1 MADIFNKKEEVLD
14 FILTKEGRKLASQG
28 KFKPYFYEF
37 YDSDIIYEANNS
49 EIQNNT
55 KERIEDALYTKA
67 IPSIDEIN
75 EVGGTIKNDN
85 TNLLKNPIGTS
96 QIQNEYA
103 PAWKISFNEESYV
116 TGAFSTSQRDIIK
129 TNLNNQIISSGTLRE
144 VDTFEERIPQF
155 YVNVNYKLYTNEILL
170 ADGGTITEL
179 YYDNRNDD
187 LFVAIEEENA
197 FEFSEPRE
205 YELEIFKVVEND
217 NGNEPYTLERL
228 AFNEQDFESP
238 LSVEKYFN
246 VLLDEE
252 ARFESNFKQ
261 KNIYTNIT
269 ADSEELC
276 ETEQE

>member
-1 MADIFNKKEEVLD
+1 MADIFDKKEEVLD

-37 YDSDIIYEANNS
+37 YDSDIIYEAKNG
-49 EIQNNT
+49 EIQNST
-55 KERIEDALYTKA
+55 KERIKDGLYTKA

-75 EVGGTIKNDN
+75 EVGGTITNDN
-85 TNLLKNPIGTS
+85 TNLLKNPIGSS
-96 QIQNEYA
+96 QIQNQNA
-103 PAWKISFNEESYV
+103 PAWKISFNEEAYL
-116 TGAFSTSQRDIIK
+116 TGAFSTSQKDVIK
-129 TNLNNQIISSGTLRE
+129 TDLNNQVVSSGTLKE
-144 VDTFEERIPQF
+144 VNTFEERIPQF

-170 ADGGTITEL
+170 ADGGSITEL
-179 YYDNRNDD
+179 YFDNRNDD
-187 LFVAIEEENA
+187 LLISIEEENA

-217 NGNEPYTLERL
+217 NGTEPYTLERL
-228 AFNEQDFESP
+228 MFDEEDFEST

-252 ARFESNFKQ
+252 ARFQSNFKQ
-261 KNIYTNIT
+261 KNIYTDIT